1 MKRLPYWADGAL
13 FGVFLVPVVFF
24 LKMICPLQTGCFAD
38 PFLVPIFSPL
48 IIVEAFARERVIS
61 FQGEIFFIT
70 IFWGVVF
77 SLLANLWSK
86 FSKDTEKSS
95 NLTDETN

>member
-13 FGVFLVPVVFF
+13 FGVFLVPVIFF
-24 LKMICPLQTGCFAD
+24 LKMICPLQVGCFAD

-48 IIVEAFARERVIS
+48 ILIEAFSGEQTIS
-61 FQGEIFFIT
+61 FQTEILFIT
-70 IFWGVVF
+70 IFWGAIF

-86 FSKDTEKSS
+86 FSNENKQS
-95 NLTDETN
+95 NLVGERD